1 VNENVLKILSDGLK
15 PILCVGET
23 QEEYNLK
30 LNTQICAIQLSKGL
44 KSVTKEQMKSVTI
57 AYEPVRARARRHA
70 GQPRGG
76 AWGAGQG
83 GAQGRAGRA
92 RATRLDAAAPH
103 RTAGSRDVGC
113 GTGVGHRHGAC
124 LRQRDGAVG
133 ARLHPRVA
141 CQDVRPGDGGRRAHP
156 VRRLGDPGVGR
167 RAHGHAGHRRSA
179 SPALPAR
186 TRRETATAD

>member
-1 VNENVLKILSDGLK
+1 MNENVLKILSDGLK

-92 RATRLDAAAPH
+92 RRGGGGADLSPRPGCAC
-103 RTAGSRDVGC
+103 AGSCTCSWRAAGI
-113 GTGVGHRHGAC
+113 
-124 LRQRDGAVG
+124 
-133 ARLHPRVA
+133 PRGSG
-141 CQDVRPGDGGRRAHP
+141 RGRR
-156 VRRLGDPGVGR
+156 RRPERG
-167 RAHGHAGHRRSA
+167 A
-179 SPALPAR
+179 PA
-186 TRRETATAD
+186 